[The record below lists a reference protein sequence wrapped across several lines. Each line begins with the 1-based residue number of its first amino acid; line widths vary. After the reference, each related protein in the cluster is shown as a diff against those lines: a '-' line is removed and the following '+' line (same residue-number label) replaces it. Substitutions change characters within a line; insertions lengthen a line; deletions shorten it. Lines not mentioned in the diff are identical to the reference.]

1 MSGASFSTPPLGKF
15 TQIGEILTGAAT
27 QSNQQFALPIA
38 YSGANTYSIVLAH
51 TDASPGLRSSV
62 IRNTG
67 QLFTVYWTGGAN
79 TAQPFNYISYGS

>member
-15 TQIGEILTGAAT
+15 IQFGDILTVSSGT
-27 QSNQQFALPIA
+27 SNQQFALPIA
-38 YSGANTYSIVLAH
+38 YSGANTYSIVLSH

-67 QLFTVYWTGGAN
+67 QLFTVYWTGGA
-79 TAQPFNYISYGS
+79 AIPQPFNYISYGS